1 MTTKNETPK
10 DNFNATIGNTLLAV
24 PSLSVGNYLKRKG
37 IVVQIDGRSIFDMW
51 DDNGVIKCGY
61 EPIELTEKWLLNLG
75 FNKEY
80 KDGYIGIDVGN
91 TDFVLTYPKVM
102 GEWQKGYAFEF
113 TAGGL
118 SKFREVRYVH
128 ELQNLFRSITGV
140 GLVGNDR

>member
-1 MTTKNETPK
+1 MTNTDKN
-10 DNFNATIGNTLLAV
+10 DFNATIGNTMLAV
-24 PSLSVGNYLKRKG
+24 RSLSVGNYLKKNG

-51 DDNGVIKCGY
+51 DDSGVIKCGY

-91 TDFVLTYPKVM
+91 TDFVLTFPKIM
-102 GEWQKGYAFEF
+102 GDFQNYFAFQF
-113 TAGGL
+113 HSGGWA
-118 SKFREVRYVH
+118 KFREIKYVH

-140 GLVGNDR
+140 ELVGNDR

>member
-1 MTTKNETPK
+1 MNNEQNIEGLNISPAIAK
-10 DNFNATIGNTLLAV
+10 PMLAV
-24 PSLSVGNYLKRKG
+24 PSLSVGNYLNRKG

-102 GEWQKGYAFEF
+102 GDFQEYFAFQF
-113 TAGGL
+113 HSGGW